1 MTESMYQLISC
12 ASLNDDVH
20 TFERHQILV
29 ALRAGHQL
37 VGNQRHGKH
46 MTSIHEKLE
55 RVRKPRVHIKYEVE
69 TEGAMIERELPFVVG
84 VLGDFS
90 GDPTQPLKSLRERKF
105 VQIDRDNFD
114 QVLAR
119 MTPGLNFRVNNTLA
133 NDGTEVAVNL
143 TFNSMADFEPAQV
156 VQQVPALRKLLE
168 TRNELRDLMSK
179 IDRSEDLEG
188 LLDRVL
194 QNQEDLQK
202 LSSELG
208 LGAGSP
214 DSTLGSGDGKE
225 TL

>member
-1 MTESMYQLISC
+1 MYQMISC
-12 ASLNDDVH
+12 ASLNDAAH
-20 TFERHQILV
+20 TFGGHQIV
-29 ALRAGHQL
+29 VVRQAGQEP
-37 VGNQRHGKH
+37 VGNQRHGKD

-69 TEGAMIERELPFVVG
+69 TEGAMLERELPFVVG

-119 MTPGLNFRVNNTLA
+119 MNAGLNFRVNNTLA
-133 NDGTEVAVNL
+133 NDGTEMAVNL

-156 VQQVPALRKLLE
+156 VQQVPALKKLLE

-208 LGAGSP
+208 LGAGTP
-214 DSTLGSGDGKE
+214 GSAPAASDGKE
-225 TL
+225 TT